1 MENTN
6 TNDEIKQKYP
16 FINTEF
22 LSSFDQEG
30 CLSLVG
36 FNCEN
41 FFIKTYPTKDEID
54 QTCIIC
60 KNNHFSP
67 GELLIFYNFPEF
79 ICYLK
84 YCFFFQKEKLVT
96 NEEIFTKNQNEIQT
110 KYYDILK
117 IPAIDFS
124 PAKVICKYCLMKHLN
139 MDSCLDI
146 FTYVIL
152 ENYKDLLDNENLKNL
167 NSMDANM
174 LPIVALQSNSVNIEN
189 NPLEFINKKTRREE
203 KVDNC
208 DDNNIS
214 FQKKN
219 IKDEILIKNHFLN
232 KIKKD
237 EKNKKIGS
245 KNNNKKIEM
254 NKSNNS
260 NNNNININNNLNNN
274 NNNINDIKNKTN
286 NNNNNNNIIKIPNV
300 FNKQLYDSSSFNNQI
315 NSTLNTN
322 INTNLTNDNSILLS
336 SYSNLFNKMNNE
348 MNKSLNFG
356 KIEYNLDKNMNVNNI
371 SSNNLNLNITEIEK
385 ELQDINE
392 INTNEKQAYDN
403 HINSLIEQLIIPKV
417 FHTQSKIIFQQ
428 NLDSLC
434 SLITDLTLI
443 IYLINKESKGNFNP
457 INIEYYYKMLTNK
470 AYEINPLLEKI
481 SIIMKDYN
489 DNILSFEKIIQ
500 RLEQVF
506 INNYFPMEQFE
517 CAKEIFLKEY
527 ETYKE
532 NSIVFSK
539 FKNYIPSL
547 FYEALVNTDN
557 QKKLYE
563 IFNKVSFLSNVK
575 NENLNFLEPPN
586 LI

>member
-1 MENTN
+1 M
-6 TNDEIKQKYP
+6 
-16 FINTEF
+16 
-22 LSSFDQEG
+22 
-30 CLSLVG
+30 
-36 FNCEN
+36 
-41 FFIKTYPTKDEID
+41 
-54 QTCIIC
+54 
-60 KNNHFSP
+60 
-67 GELLIFYNFPEF
+67 
-79 ICYLK
+79 
-84 YCFFFQKEKLVT
+84 
-96 NEEIFTKNQNEIQT
+96 KNQNEIQT
-110 KYYDILK
+110 QYYDILK

-139 MDSCLDI
+139 MESCLDI

-152 ENYKDLLDNENLKNL
+152 ENYKDLLDNDNLKYL

-174 LPIVALQSNSVNIEN
+174 LPIVALQTNSVNIEN
-189 NPLEFINKKTRREE
+189 NPLEYINKKTRREE
-203 KVDNC
+203 KVENCEDN
-208 DDNNIS
+208 DIS
-214 FQKKN
+214 VKKQI
-219 IKDEILIKNHFLN
+219 IKDEILMKNHFLN
-232 KIKKD
+232 TIKKD

-245 KNNNKKIEM
+245 QNN
-254 NKSNNS
+254 
-260 NNNNININNNLNNN
+260 NNNNINNNNNNTIINNNKSSNNNISNN
-274 NNNINDIKNKTN
+274 NNNINDINNITN
-286 NNNNNNNIIKIPNV
+286 NNNNNNSNIIKIPNV
-300 FNKQLYDSSSFNNQI
+300 FNKQIYDSSSFNNQM

-322 INTNLTNDNSILLS
+322 INTNLMNDNNLL

-348 MNKSLNFG
+348 INKNLNFC
-356 KIEYNLDKNMNVNNI
+356 KIDYNLDKNKNVNKMTP
-371 SSNNLNLNITEIEK
+371 NNLNINITEIEK

-457 INIEYYYKMLTNK
+457 INIEYYYKMLTSK

-481 SIIMKDYN
+481 SVNMKDYN

-563 IFNKVSFLSNVK
+563 IFNKVSFLSNIK
-575 NENLNFLEPPN
+575 NENFNFLEPPN
-586 LI
+586 L